1 MRILGIDPGSQTM
14 GWAVIES
21 GNNSY
26 KHVYSGVINSKGISD
41 VPNRL
46 WFIYKEVTG
55 IIDNYK
61 PEAAAIETVF
71 FSKNQKSSFV
81 LVQTATS
88 AMLAALNK
96 GLSVNEYQ
104 PMMIKKA
111 VVGYGRAGKDQVQF
125 MVKRL
130 LNINIELLLDRS
142 DAMAVAICHI
152 NSVQLKNRL
161 LENAASY

>member
-1 MRILGIDPGSQTM
+1 MRILGIDPGSQIM

-21 GNNSY
+21 ADNSY
-26 KHVYSGVINSKGISD
+26 RHVYSGVINSKNIPE
-41 VPNRL
+41 VPQRL
-46 WFIYKEVTG
+46 WFIYNEVTA
-55 IIDNYK
+55 IIETYK
-61 PEAAAIETVF
+61 PESAAIETVF

-96 GLSVNEYQ
+96 GLTVHEYQ
-104 PMMIKKA
+104 PMVIKKA
-111 VVGYGRAGKDQVQF
+111 IVGHGRAEKDQVQF

-130 LNINIELLLDRS
+130 LNIQESMLLDRS

-152 NSVQLKNRL
+152 NSARFKNRL
-161 LENAASY
+161 LQDAASY